1 MKAAAGADGAEGTK
15 RMKVLVTGA
24 AGQLGQAMV
33 QHFATGHQVTAWTRD
48 TIDLTNHRKVRE
60 MVLHLAP
67 AAIINCASYNHVDHA
82 EDQQETALE
91 VNAFAVGT
99 LARAAA
105 DLDAVLMHYST
116 DFVFAGT
123 ATTPYTELDCP
134 EPQSAYAQS
143 KLVGEWLAADAP
155 RHYVL
160 RVESLFGGPRT
171 RSSTD
176 RIADAVLAGE
186 PAPVFV
192 DRVVSPSFV
201 ADVVAASA
209 HLLRTQP
216 AFGVYHCVN
225 SGFATWYD
233 VGREIARLLGKPESL
248 LEPISMRDA
257 RLRASRPQFAALSNA
272 KLAEAGFSMPPWQDA
287 MARYLTSRVS
297 A

>member
-1 MKAAAGADGAEGTK
+1 
-15 RMKVLVTGA
+15 
-24 AGQLGQAMV
+24 MV

-216 AFGVYHCVN
+216 EFGVYHCVN